1 MEDLDMDAFLR
12 EGGME
17 EDQKKIKKAEAAA
30 AEGILDTEPV
40 NEVIDVEPDEAMSG
54 YMSME
59 KTKID
64 KGNAGGGFSV
74 SGIAGGLVSG
84 VGDIASFGLK
94 NIKVLNQQKF
104 FAIKKGI
111 LYMYEKANS
120 REAFDKIPI

>member
-1 MEDLDMDAFLR
+1 M
-12 EGGME
+12 
-17 EDQKKIKKAEAAA
+17 
-30 AEGILDTEPV
+30 
-40 NEVIDVEPDEAMSG
+40 EPDEAMSG

-64 KGNAGGGFSV
+64 KGNTGGGFSV